1 MTEGEN
7 PIIGPDGSQLGSWV
21 PLDAEGPQSGGGG
34 LGDVVTGWEPLALD
48 HEDQHG
54 EPSFRDIIE
63 STLER
68 NPNVRGINAVR
79 EIVAEGLIRAA
90 KAENPQAEIVEVLT
104 QALRGLAATGPS
116 LRRGVSLEP
125 FMVYH
130 DHLTGMLVNAIT
142 ASKR

>member
-7 PIIGPDGSQLGSWV
+7 PIIGPDGTQLGSWT
-21 PLDAEGPQSGGGG
+21 PLNAEDQQSGGVDGAIN
-34 LGDVVTGWEPLALD
+34 DIVTGWEPLD
-48 HEDQHG
+48 HEGQHG
-54 EPSFRDIIE
+54 EPTLGQIIE
-63 STLER
+63 KTLER

-79 EIVAEGLIRAA
+79 ERVAEGLIRAA
-90 KAENPQAEIVEVLT
+90 KAENPQAEIVDVLT
-104 QALRGLAATGPS
+104 QALRGLVATGPS

-130 DHLTGMLVNAIT
+130 DHLTGMLVNAAT